1 MIYQTNY
8 LKRIS
13 YLIHHKI
20 YEYDISKANINI
32 LLYKGVIDI
41 NEYNRIYNLSRID
54 RQKEIGLMILK
65 DRNIEKIIHS
75 GIIEMREKFLLSN
88 NISDDDILSCKNDAI
103 FVIDKV
109 PLYTRFEN
117 VEFKLKNTYTSFY
130 KTNNYEFYYL
140 NDSVNGDKLDVKG
153 INDEKLLL
161 HEEYIIDFCKAL
173 FNTVDYNINDAV
185 LMIRNFYNQFINNQL
200 DIGYYRNFD
209 PDSLFKI
216 TIMRNVYDVESIT
229 QNEMMYI
236 NKDCNINFIRELW
249 RIITFIQFRNKS

>member
-13 YLIHHKI
+13 YLINHKI

-32 LLYKGVIDI
+32 LLYKGVLDI
-41 NEYNRIYNLSRID
+41 NEYNRIYNLPRIN
-54 RQKEIGLMILK
+54 RQKEIGIMILK
-65 DRNIEKIIHS
+65 DRNIEKIINS

-88 NISDDDILSCKNDAI
+88 NISDNDILSCKNDAI
-103 FVIDKV
+103 FVINKV
-109 PLYTRFEN
+109 PSYTKFDN

-130 KTNNYEFYYL
+130 KTPNYEFYYL
-140 NDSVNGDKLDVKG
+140 NDSMNGDRLDVKG

-161 HEEYIIDFCKAL
+161 HKDYMIDFCKAL

-185 LMIRNFYNQFINNQL
+185 LMVRNFYREFMNNNL

-216 TIMRNVYDVESIT
+216 NIMGNIYDVENIT

-236 NKDCNINFIRELW
+236 NKDCNINFIRTLW
-249 RIITFIQFRNKS
+249 RIITFIQFRKQ